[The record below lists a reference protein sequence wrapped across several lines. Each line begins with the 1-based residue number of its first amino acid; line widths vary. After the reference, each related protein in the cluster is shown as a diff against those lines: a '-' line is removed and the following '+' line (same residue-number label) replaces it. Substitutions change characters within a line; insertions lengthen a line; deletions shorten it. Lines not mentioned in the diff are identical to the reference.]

1 MSRKFYALAS
11 LLYLAGKRL
20 QTSNTSLFMTC
31 FRISGCLLIGLLL
44 SLSALRPIRFA
55 DSVAATPP
63 NIVLI
68 FMDDMGYGDLSCY
81 GAAGYQTPNM
91 DRLAAEGMR
100 FTNFLSAQPV
110 CTASRAGLLTGC
122 YPNRIGLFGA
132 LFPRAQTGINADE
145 TTLAE
150 LLRSNGYATAIY
162 GKWHLGDHARFLP
175 RNHGFEEYVGLPY
188 SNDMWPT
195 GYDGKPNTDPNHIK
209 ARFTPLPLLMNEDTL
224 RLVQTLDDQ
233 ATLTGLYTQKAVGF
247 IAKNRRKP
255 FFLYLPHSMPHVPL
269 AASPNFKGKTQNG
282 LYGDVMTE
290 IDWSVGEVMKT
301 LKTNGLDKNTIVI
314 VTSDNGP
321 WQQYGNHAG
330 STGGLRE
337 AKGGVFEGGLRVPC
351 IVRWPGRVPAGQVCN
366 QLASTIDLLPTLA
379 RQAGATLPNHRLDGV
394 DLTDLW
400 LGQTAVQ
407 PRREFLYYYGKN
419 NLMAVRRDNW
429 KLILPH
435 KGRTHEQGN
444 RVGKDGFPGQSI
456 ENFDHML
463 ALYDLNHDPGE
474 RHDVQQQFP
483 EKVAELQSLAEAAR
497 RDLGDDLT
505 NAPGTNRR
513 PVGTVA
519 SKAASD

>member
-1 MSRKFYALAS
+1 MNYILATG
-11 LLYLAGKRL
+11 LLV
-20 QTSNTSLFMTC
+20 SLF
-31 FRISGCLLIGLLL
+31 
-44 SLSALRPIRFA
+44 ALRPALNPHRPL
-55 DSVAATPP
+55 ATPP
-63 NIVLI
+63 NVVLI

-132 LFPRAQTGINADE
+132 LFPRSQTGISPDE

-150 LLRSNGYATAIY
+150 LLKSRGYATAIY
-162 GKWHLGDHARFLP
+162 GKWHLGDNANFLP
-175 RNHGFEEYVGLPY
+175 RKHGFDEYVGLPY

-209 ARFTPLPLLMNEDTL
+209 ARFTTLPLLANEDTL
-224 RLVQTLDDQ
+224 RLIQSLDDQ
-233 ATLTGLYTQKAVGF
+233 ALLTGIYTQKAVDF
-247 IAKNRRKP
+247 INRNRKNRSSARP
-255 FFLYLPHSMPHVPL
+255 FFLYLPHSMPHVPI
-269 AASPNFKGKTQNG
+269 AASANFKGKTQNG

-290 IDWSVGEVMKT
+290 IDWSVGEVMKA
-301 LKTNGLDKNTIVI
+301 LKANGLENNTIVI
-314 VTSDNGP
+314 LTSDNGP
-321 WQQYGNHAG
+321 WQQYGNYAG

-337 AKGGVFEGGLRVPC
+337 AKGGTFEGGLRVPC
-351 IVRWPGRVPAGQVCN
+351 LVRWPGRVPAGQVCN

-379 RQAGATLPNHRLDGV
+379 RHTGATLPNRQLDGV

-400 LGQTAVQ
+400 MGNASAQ

-444 RVGKDGFPGQSI
+444 LVGKDGFPGQNI
-456 ENFDHML
+456 ENYEHKL
-463 ALYDLNHDPGE
+463 ALYNLNHDPGE
-474 RHDVQQQFP
+474 RHDVQQLYP
-483 EKVAELQSLAEAAR
+483 EKVKELQELAEAAR
-497 RDLGDDLT
+497 RDLGDDIT
-505 NAPGTNRR
+505 NAPGANRR

-519 SKAASD
+519 GISKSVRD

>member
-1 MSRKFYALAS
+1 
-11 LLYLAGKRL
+11 LLFFLNLPVNPESTMKYL
-20 QTSNTSLFMTC
+20 LFTC
-31 FRISGCLLIGLLL
+31 LLL
-44 SLSALRPIRFA
+44 SLFALRPALAPPRSA
-55 DSVAATPP
+55 QTPP
-63 NIVLI
+63 NVVLI
-68 FMDDMGYGDLSCY
+68 FMDDMGYADLSCY

-132 LFPRAQTGINADE
+132 LFPRSQTGINADE

-150 LLRSNGYATAIY
+150 LLKSRGYATAIY
-162 GKWHLGDHARFLP
+162 GKWHLGDHANFLP
-175 RNHGFEEYVGLPY
+175 RKHGFDEYVGLPY

-195 GYDGKPNTDPNHIK
+195 GYDGKPNTDPKHVK
-209 ARFTPLPLLMNEDTL
+209 ARFTTLPLLANEDTL
-224 RLVQTLDDQ
+224 RLIQTLDDQ
-233 ATLTGLYTQKAVGF
+233 ALLTGIYTQKAVDF
-247 IAKNRRKP
+247 INRNRKRP
-255 FFLYLPHSMPHVPL
+255 FFLYVPHSMPHVPI
-269 AASPNFKGKTQNG
+269 AASANFRGKTQNG
-282 LYGDVMTE
+282 TYGDVMTE
-290 IDWSVGEVMKT
+290 IDWSVGEVMKA
-301 LKTNGLDKNTIVI
+301 LRTNGLDKNTIVI
-314 VTSDNGP
+314 LTSDNGP

-351 IVRWPGRVPAGQVCN
+351 LVRWPGRVPAGQVCN
-366 QLASTIDLLPTLA
+366 QLASTIDLVPTLA
-379 RQAGATLPNHRLDGV
+379 RHTGANLPNRRLDGV

-400 LGQTAVQ
+400 IGNATAQ

-435 KGRTHEQGN
+435 KGRTQEGSVL
-444 RVGKDGFPGQSI
+444 VGRDGFPGQLF
-456 ENFDHML
+456 ENFEHKL
-463 ALYDLNHDPGE
+463 ALFNLNHDPGE
-474 RHDVQQQFP
+474 RHDVQQLHP
-483 EKVAELQSLAEAAR
+483 EKVKELQDLAEATR

-513 PVGTVA
+513 PVGTV
-519 SKAASD
+519 SGL